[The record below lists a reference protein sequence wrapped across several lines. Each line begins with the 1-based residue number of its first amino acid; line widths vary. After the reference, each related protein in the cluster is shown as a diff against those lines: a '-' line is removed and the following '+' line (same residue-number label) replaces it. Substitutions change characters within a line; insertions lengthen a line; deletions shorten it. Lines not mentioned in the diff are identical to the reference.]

1 MLITFFYHMLKSEN
15 HLHHKMKNFYITS
28 GKQVKMVCI
37 NSEKLHNI
45 FTRKHSI
52 KQYKFVQL

>member
-1 MLITFFYHMLKSEN
+1 MLKSEN
-15 HLHHKMKNFYITS
+15 HLHHKMKNFYITR
-28 GKQVKMVCI
+28 GKPVKIVCI